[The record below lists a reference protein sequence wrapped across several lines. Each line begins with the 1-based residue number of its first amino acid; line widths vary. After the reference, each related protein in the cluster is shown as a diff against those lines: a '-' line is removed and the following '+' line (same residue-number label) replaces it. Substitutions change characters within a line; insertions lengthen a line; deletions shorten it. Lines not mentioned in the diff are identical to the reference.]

1 MTQSSRRR
9 SGRIR
14 SVCRNGSLPI
24 ALLLS
29 NAALSPT
36 QAAESTGTTVQAAP
50 IVVTA
55 TRDER
60 SSFDLPVSIDVVP
73 ASAISEAQPMLNA
86 SESLARVPGLVA
98 PNTYRLSSDQQ
109 LSSRGFGARAGFGIR
124 GIRIYADGIPQ
135 SMPDGQGQ
143 TGTFNLSSAERIE
156 VMRGPYSALYGNS
169 SGGVVSLFT
178 RNAPAQPTLA
188 ASYYAGSFD
197 TWRAGLQYGGN
208 SGGLDTVLD
217 VSRFETDGYRDHSA
231 AQRDQANVKLS
242 TRLSERDKLTVVASY
257 LDQPYNEDP
266 QGLNRAQMEA
276 NPQQTI
282 ATSITFDT
290 GGYKNQTHAGVNW
303 EHQFNADDKLQAVV
317 YAGQR
322 NALTRLGFT
331 PRGVSLVEREFAG
344 GDLRLAHSA
353 NVGGGR
359 MTVTGGLNY
368 ETMDDAR
375 KAFANNNGIQGALAR
390 DENNLATNFDQYVQA
405 EWAGQDWVFSG
416 GLRHSEVK
424 IESRD
429 HFVIAGNIDDS
440 GEVKFTNTSPVLG
453 VLYHLSP
460 TVNLYA
466 NAGRGFETPTLIE
479 SAYSDTNPAAGG
491 LNLALQPSKS
501 KNFEIGLKSF
511 IGTATSLNVA
521 VFKIESE
528 NEIVVARSQFGRT
541 TYKNAGKT
549 SRDGIELALASTLA
563 PNLDATFSYA
573 LLNATFEESFT
584 SGNLN
589 TLVPAGNRIPG
600 APKTTAYAE
609 LAWKLPSF
617 GLSTA
622 LEARYTG
629 EIKVDD
635 INSDAAEAS
644 TVVNW
649 RIALEQKFG
658 ALTLKEFG
666 RIENLGDEQY
676 VGGVNVNDANSRF
689 FAPAPGRNYL
699 IGASLAMAF

>member
-1 MTQSSRRR
+1 MIKPSRRR
-9 SGRIR
+9 SHPMPRARRRG
-14 SVCRNGSLPI
+14 LPL
-24 ALLLS
+24 ALLFAVPALP
-29 NAALSPT
+29 AA
-36 QAAESTGTTVQAAP
+36 QAADSETSRVAAP

-60 SSFDLPVSIDVVP
+60 SSFDLPVTIDVVP
-73 ASAISEAQPMLNA
+73 AEAIGEAQPLLNA
-86 SESLARVPGLVA
+86 AESLARVPGIMA
-98 PNTYRLSSDQQ
+98 PNQYRLSSDQQ
-109 LSSRGFGARAGFGIR
+109 LSTRGFGARAGFGIR

-143 TGTFNLSSAERIE
+143 TGTFSLSSADRIE

-169 SGGVVSLFT
+169 SGGVVQVFT
-178 RNAPAQPTLA
+178 KNAPAKPTVS
-188 ASYYAGSFD
+188 ASYYGASFD
-197 TWRAGLQYGGN
+197 TWRAGLQYAGN
-208 SGGLDTVLD
+208 SGGLDSVLD

-231 AQRDQANVKLS
+231 ARRDQVNAKLT
-242 TRLSERDKLTVVASY
+242 TRLSDADKLTVVANY
-257 LDQPYNEDP
+257 LDQPYNDDP
-266 QGLNRAQMEA
+266 QGLTRAQMAA
-276 NPQQTI
+276 NPQQAI
-282 ATSITFDT
+282 ATSTTFNT
-290 GGYKNQTHAGVNW
+290 GGYKNQTHAGLNW
-303 EHQFNADDKLQAVV
+303 EHQFNPDNKLQAVV
-317 YAGQR
+317 YAGER
-322 NALTRLGFT
+322 NALTRLGFV

-344 GDLRLAHSA
+344 GDVRLAHA
-353 NVGGGR
+353 GAVAGGKL
-359 MTVTGGLNY
+359 TVTGGLNY

-375 KAFANNNGIQGALAR
+375 KAFANNNGVQGVLQR
-390 DENNLATNFDQYVQA
+390 DENNLASNFDQYLQA

-429 HFVIAGNIDDS
+429 HFVSASNIDDS

-460 TVNLYA
+460 SINLYA

-479 SAYSDTNPAAGG
+479 FAYSDTNPAAGG
-491 LNLALQPSKS
+491 LNLALRPSKS
-501 KNFEIGLKSF
+501 NNFEVGLKSF
-511 IGTATSLNVA
+511 IGTSTSLNLA
-521 VFKIESE
+521 AFRITTD
-528 NEIVVARSQFGRT
+528 NEIVVASTANGRT
-541 TYKNAGKT
+541 VYKNAGKT
-549 SRDGIELALASTLA
+549 TRDGVELGLTSTLA

-573 LLNATFEESFT
+573 LLNATFDDSFT
-584 SGNLN
+584 SGAGG
-589 TLVPAGNRIPG
+589 TVAAGNRVPG
-600 APKTTAYAE
+600 APKTTAYGE
-609 LAWKLPSF
+609 LAWKVPAI

-629 EIKVDD
+629 EIKVNDV
-635 INSDAAEAS
+635 NSDAAEAA

-676 VGGVNVNDANSRF
+676 VGGVNVNDANNRF

-699 IGASLAMAF
+699 VGVSLAMAF

>member
-1 MTQSSRRR
+1 MTQSSRYRP
-9 SGRIR
+9 GRLR
-14 SVCRNGSLPI
+14 SVCRSGSLPI

-29 NAALSPT
+29 NAVSLPA
-36 QAAESTGTTVQAAP
+36 QAAESNGTTVQAGP

-73 ASAISEAQPMLNA
+73 ASAIGEAQPMLNA
-86 SESLARVPGLVA
+86 AESLARVPGIVA
-98 PNTYRLSSDQQ
+98 PNQYRLSSDQQ

-178 RNAPAQPTLA
+178 RNAPAQPTLS

-197 TWRAGLQYGGN
+197 TWRAGLQYAGN
-208 SGGLDTVLD
+208 NGGLDTVLD
-217 VSRFETDGYRDHSA
+217 VSRYETEGYRDHSA

-242 TRLSERDKLTVVASY
+242 TRLSESDKLTVVASY

-266 QGLNRAQMEA
+266 QGLTRAQMLA
-276 NPQQTI
+276 NPEQTI
-282 ATSITFDT
+282 ASSITFNT

-303 EHQFNADDKLQAVV
+303 ERQFNADNKLQTVV
-317 YAGQR
+317 YAGTR
-322 NALTRLGFT
+322 NALTRLGFVALGT
-331 PRGVSLVEREFAG
+331 SLVEREFAG
-344 GDLRLAHSA
+344 GDVRLAHSGSL
-353 NVGGGR
+353 GGGR

-375 KAFANNNGIQGALAR
+375 KAYANNNGVQGPLGR
-390 DENNLATNFDQYVQA
+390 DENNIARNFDQYLQA
-405 EWAGQDWVFSG
+405 EWAGKDWVFSG

-429 HFVIAGNIDDS
+429 HFTATNIDDS
-440 GEVKFTNTSPVLG
+440 GEVKYTNTSPVFG
-453 VLYHLSP
+453 VLYHLTP

-479 SAYSDTNPAAGG
+479 FAYSDIDPTKGG
-491 LNLALQPSKS
+491 LNFGLQPSKS
-501 KNFEIGLKSF
+501 KNFEVGMKSF
-511 IGTATSLNVA
+511 IGASTSLNLA
-521 VFKIESE
+521 AFRINTDS
-528 NEIVVARSQFGRT
+528 EIVVATSGGGRT
-541 TYKNAGKT
+541 VYKNAGKT

-573 LLNATFEESFT
+573 LLNATFDESFV
-584 SGNLN
+584 GN
-589 TLVPAGNRIPG
+589 TGLVAVGNRIPG

-629 EIKVDD
+629 EIHVNDT
-635 INSDAAEAS
+635 NSDAAEAA

-666 RIENLGDEQY
+666 RIENLGDEKY
-676 VGGVNVNDANSRF
+676 VGGVNVNANLNRY

-699 IGASLAMAF
+699 LGVSLAVAF

>member
-1 MTQSSRRR
+1 
-9 SGRIR
+9 
-14 SVCRNGSLPI
+14 
-24 ALLLS
+24 LS
-29 NAALSPT
+29 NAVALPT
-36 QAAESTGTTVQAAP
+36 QAEESKGATVQAAP

-178 RNAPAQPTLA
+178 RNAPAQPTVA

-197 TWRAGLQYGGN
+197 TWRAGLQYAGN
-208 SGGLDTVLD
+208 SGGLDTVVD
-217 VSRFETDGYRDHSA
+217 ASRYETDGYRDHSA

-257 LDQPYNEDP
+257 LDQPYNDDP
-266 QGLNRAQMEA
+266 QGLTRALMEA

-282 ATSITFDT
+282 ASSITFNT

-303 EHQFNADDKLQAVV
+303 EHQFNADNKLQTVV

-322 NALTRLGFT
+322 NALTRLSIPVFVQSADAHSGGT
-331 PRGVSLVEREFAG
+331 SLVEREFAG
-344 GDLRLAHSA
+344 GDVRLAHSSRF
-353 NVGGGR
+353 GGGR

-375 KAFANNNGIQGALAR
+375 KGYMNNNGVQGALKR
-390 DENNLATNFDQYVQA
+390 DENNIARNFDQYLQA
-405 EWAGQDWVFSG
+405 EWQSGGGWVFSG
-416 GLRHSEVK
+416 GLRHSEVR
-424 IESRD
+424 IESQD
-429 HFVIAGNIDDS
+429 HFIATGNPDDS
-440 GEVKFTNTSPVLG
+440 GEVTFTNTSPVLG

-479 SAYSDTNPAAGG
+479 LAYTNTGAG
-491 LNLALQPSKS
+491 LNFALQPSRS
-501 KNFEIGLKSF
+501 KNFEVGMKSF

-521 VFKIESE
+521 AFKITTE
-528 NEIVVARSQFGRT
+528 NEIVVDAGGARSTF
-541 TYKNAGKT
+541 KNAAKT

-563 PNLDATFSYA
+563 PNLDATLSYA
-573 LLNATFEESFT
+573 LLNATFDETFT
-584 SGNLN
+584 SSSG
-589 TLVPAGNRIPG
+589 TVAAGNRIPG

-658 ALTLKEFG
+658 ALTLQEFG
-666 RIENLGDEQY
+666 RIENLSDEQY
-676 VGGVNVNDANSRF
+676 VGGVIVNDTTNKRY

-699 IGASLAMAF
+699 FGASLAMAF